1 MGWLLFHFFIV
12 DFCPTRRFRNMR
24 RYSLVNQHED
34 TDALLDDDED
44 EPPLDLRSDSRD
56 EGRSRDDAMLDLGTG
71 MSLCEN
77 YISENYAIGRELCPC
92 RIWNVYCETNVWQ
105 IQSVKCVSD
114 WVGLVHQ
121 RGRRQLYKDGGLST
135 VLWVTNLHLLRLAL
149 HEGESC
155 GA

>member
-71 MSLCEN
+71 RSLWELHLW
-77 YISENYAIGRELCPC
+77 ELCHWERVMPLQNLKC
-92 RIWNVYCETNVWQ
+92 LLWNECLADSECEV
-105 IQSVKCVSD
+105 C
-114 WVGLVHQ
+114 
-121 RGRRQLYKDGGLST
+121 QLLSWACSSEGKKTTVQGGLIII
-135 VLWVTNLHLLRLAL
+135 VLWVTNLHLLWLAL